1 MSSSPTLISF
11 VILSFL
17 LVNIDA
23 NHRPCGEKF
32 AKLIEQKNI
41 TACKRLRTQGAE
53 FGWNYHN
60 SPNSTTLEIL
70 FGAILDT
77 SQGWIAWGVNPEER
91 AEMIGTKAI
100 IGIKNPD
107 FATTSS
113 STLRVHTYDVTNE
126 TKRGCTLLPSKNI
139 GLNVSH
145 MMFQDEGSNFYT
157 IYARLVLPSDEYN
170 ITRLNHVW
178 QIGHAVSWESPLRH
192 PINLNNVDSTETI
205 DLTSPHGPS
214 TGQFRSSLQ
223 SVHGVLSIIGWG
235 TMLPLGVII
244 PRYFRVYPFRR
255 EPWWFFLHIGCQLT
269 GFLIGTAA
277 FVIGLVLGRSS
288 RYYIFQT
295 HRNFG
300 IIIFTFSTIQM
311 LAFRLKPAVTDDY
324 RKYWNIYHHF
334 LGYGL
339 LAIIIINIFKGI
351 GILNGGDKWKWSYI
365 GILIC
370 LGAIAFALEI
380 FTWIRFLIIDEWIE
394 KHRKKKE
401 KNEKEKN
408 EKEKKEKEDKEKLEK
423 ASVPNQNK

>member
-1 MSSSPTLISF
+1 MSSSSTLITYM
-11 VILSFL
+11 ILSFL
-17 LVNIDA
+17 FFVNIDG
-23 NHRPCGEKF
+23 NNQPCSDKF
-32 AKLIEQKNI
+32 AKLIEQRNI
-41 TACKRLRTQGAE
+41 TVCKRLRTQGAE

-60 SPNSTTLEIL
+60 STNSTTTLEIL

-77 SQGWIAWGVNPEER
+77 SQGWIAWGVNPGER

-113 STLRVHTYDVTNE
+113 PPLRVHTYDVTKE
-126 TKRGCTLLPSKNI
+126 TKSGCTLLPSKNL

-145 MMFQDEGSNFYT
+145 MVFQDEGSSFYT

-178 QIGHAVSWESPLRH
+178 QIGHAVSDESPLRH
-192 PINLNNVDSTETI
+192 PTNLHNVDSTETI
-205 DLTSPHGPS
+205 DLTSPRGRS
-214 TGQFRSSLQ
+214 TGQFRSFLR

-235 TMLPLGVII
+235 TMLPIGVII
-244 PRYFRVYPFRR
+244 PRYFRVYPFKR
-255 EPWWFFLHIGCQLT
+255 EPLWFYLHIGCQLS

-277 FVIGLVLGRSS
+277 FVIGLVLGHSS
-288 RYYIFQT
+288 RYYIFHT
-295 HRNFG
+295 HRDFG
-300 IIIFTFSTIQM
+300 ILIFTFSTIQM
-311 LAFRLKPAVTDDY
+311 LAFRLKPKATDDY
-324 RKYWNIYHHF
+324 RKYWNMYHHF

-339 LAIIIINIFKGI
+339 LTIIIINIFKGI

-380 FTWIRFLIIDEWIE
+380 FTWIKFIMGKWRDN
-394 KHRKKKE
+394 HHDKKT
-401 KNEKEKN
+401 N
-408 EKEKKEKEDKEKLEK
+408 LQ
-423 ASVPNQNK
+423 QNK